1 MVIGRVARIF
11 GAGLSALVAVVA
23 VVSTASAQFIPTPEA
38 SIPERQSVLQRARPD
53 YDPLG
58 IQAGSF
64 LVLPSLDLQEWWDSN
79 VYAVPTRPSS
89 DLVTAVVPQLSIAS
103 DWNNHVLNLF
113 VGDQSEFYQK
123 HTTENVNNVTVAA
136 QGRFDI
142 LRDEYIQGGAGM
154 QLSHEDRASPDASVN
169 GKYPTQFTVA
179 DGNLGFVRNVGIIGA
194 SLTGDVQSYSYNNN
208 VTNTDVEIPEAYRDY
223 IQYTVT
229 PRATYEIVP
238 GYHAFIQTPLN
249 ERQYDNGV
257 DPFGFNHSSHGYEGD
272 VGTAI
277 NLGAALNGEVFVGY
291 LRQDYEDRA
300 FGSPQ
305 GLTGG
310 ANLLWNATE
319 LTSYRLAVSRVVEEE
334 AAGITAAGT
343 ISGSYI
349 ETTGKIS
356 VEHELLRNVVLTAS
370 GTYFID
376 QFSGVNR
383 TDNNFNAYAGAKYLM
398 NRVLSLGLDAN
409 FWHRDSN
416 QPGVNYD
423 REIIGVRLHLQL

>member
-1 MVIGRVARIF
+1 MVIGRSARIL
-11 GAGLSALVAVVA
+11 GGGLGALVGMIAVVG
-23 VVSTASAQFIPTPEA
+23 TASAQFIPTPEA

-79 VYAVPTRPSS
+79 VYAVPTRPST
-89 DLVTAVVPQLSIAS
+89 DMVTAVVPQLSIAS
-103 DWNNHVLNLF
+103 DWNNHALNLF

-142 LRDEYIQGGAGM
+142 LRDEYIQGGAGL

-179 DGNLGFVRNVGIIGA
+179 DGNLGFVRNVGVIGA
-194 SLTGDVQSYSYNNN
+194 MLTGDVQSYSYNNN

-249 ERQYDNGV
+249 ERQYDRGV
-257 DPFGFNHSSHGYEGD
+257 DPLGFNHSSHGYEGD
-272 VGTAI
+272 IGTAV
-277 NLGAALNGEVFVGY
+277 NLGSALNGEVFVGY

-319 LTSYRLAVSRVVEEE
+319 LTSYRLAGSRVVGEE
-334 AAGITAAGT
+334 AAGITTPGT
-343 ISGSYI
+343 VSGSYI

-370 GTYFID
+370 GTYFVD

-383 TDNNFNAYAGAKYLM
+383 TDNNYNAYAGAKYLM

-423 REIIGVRLHLQL
+423 REIIGLRLHLQL

>member
-1 MVIGRVARIF
+1 MVTGRLARVFGTGIG
-11 GAGLSALVAVVA
+11 ALVAVVA
-23 VVSTASAQFIPTPEA
+23 TVGTAYAQFIPTPEA

-79 VYAVPTRPSS
+79 VFATPTRDST
-89 DLVTAVVPQLSIAS
+89 DLVTAIVPQLSIAS
-103 DWNNHVLNLF
+103 DWNNHALNLF

-142 LRDEYIQGGAGM
+142 LRDEYIQGGAGL
-154 QLSHEDRASPDASVN
+154 QLSHEDRSSPDASIG
-169 GKYPTQFTVA
+169 GKFPTQFTVA
-179 DGNLGFVRNVGIIGA
+179 DGNLGFVRNIGIIGA
-194 SLTGDVQSYSYNNN
+194 QLTGDVQSYSYNNN

-229 PRATYEIVP
+229 PRVTYEIVP

-249 ERQYDNGV
+249 ERQYDRGV
-257 DPFGFNHSSHGYEGD
+257 DPLGFNHSSHGYEGD
-272 VGTAI
+272 VGTAV
-277 NLGAALNGEVFVGY
+277 NLGSALNGEVFVGY

-310 ANLLWNATE
+310 ANLLWNATD
-319 LTSYRLAVSRVVEEE
+319 LTSFRLAVSRVVEEE
-334 AAGITAAGT
+334 AAGITTPGT
-343 ISGSYI
+343 VSGSYI
-349 ETTGKIS
+349 ESTGKIS

-370 GTYFID
+370 GTYFVD

-383 TDNNFNAYAGAKYLM
+383 TDNNYNAYAGAKYLM
-398 NRVLSLGLDAN
+398 NRVLSLGFDAN

-423 REIIGVRLHLQL
+423 REIIGLRLHLQL

>member
-1 MVIGRVARIF
+1 
-11 GAGLSALVAVVA
+11 
-23 VVSTASAQFIPTPEA
+23 
-38 SIPERQSVLQRARPD
+38 
-53 YDPLG
+53 
-58 IQAGSF
+58 
-64 LVLPSLDLQEWWDSN
+64 
-79 VYAVPTRPSS
+79 
-89 DLVTAVVPQLSIAS
+89 
-103 DWNNHVLNLF
+103 
-113 VGDQSEFYQK
+113 
-123 HTTENVNNVTVAA
+123 VNNVTVAA

-142 LRDEYIQGGAGM
+142 LRDEYIQGGAGL
-154 QLSHEDRASPDASVN
+154 QLSHEDRASPDASVA

-194 SLTGDVQSYSYNNN
+194 MLTGDVQSYSYNNN
-208 VTNTDVEIPEAYRDY
+208 VTNADVEIPEAYRDY

-249 ERQYDNGV
+249 ERQYDRGV
-257 DPFGFNHSSHGYEGD
+257 DPLGFNHSSHGYEGD
-272 VGTAI
+272 IGTAV
-277 NLGAALNGEVFVGY
+277 NLGSALNGEVFVGY

-310 ANLLWNATE
+310 ANLLWNATD
-319 LTSYRLAVSRVVEEE
+319 LTSFRLAVSRVVEEE
-334 AAGITAAGT
+334 AAGITTPGT
-343 ISGSYI
+343 VSGSYI
-349 ETTGKIS
+349 ETTGKVS

-370 GTYFID
+370 GTYFVD

-383 TDNNFNAYAGAKYLM
+383 TDNNYNAYAGAKYLM
-398 NRVLSLGLDAN
+398 NRVLSLGFDAN

>member
-1 MVIGRVARIF
+1 MVIGRLAKVF
-11 GAGLSALVAVVA
+11 GTGTGALVALVVT
-23 VVSTASAQFIPTPEA
+23 VGTASAQFIPTPEA

-64 LVLPSLDLQEWWDSN
+64 LILPSMDLQEWWDSN
-79 VYAVPTRPSS
+79 VFAVPTRPST

-103 DWNNHVLNLF
+103 DWNNHALNLF

-142 LRDEYIQGGAGM
+142 QRDEYIQGGAGM
-154 QLSHEDRASPDASVN
+154 QLSHEDRSSPNASIS

-179 DGNLGFVRNVGIIGA
+179 DGNIGFVRNIGIIGA

-208 VTNTDVEIPEAYRDY
+208 VTNADVEIPEAYRDY

-229 PRATYEIVP
+229 PRVTYEIVP

-249 ERQYDNGV
+249 ERQYDRGV
-257 DPFGFNHSSHGYEGD
+257 DPAGFNHSSHGYEGD
-272 VGTAI
+272 VGTAV
-277 NLGAALNGEVFVGY
+277 NLGSALNGEVFVGY

-305 GLTGG
+305 GLSGG
-310 ANLLWNATE
+310 ANLLWNVTD
-319 LTSYRLAVSRVVEEE
+319 LTSLRLAVSRTVSEE
-334 AAGITAAGT
+334 AAGVTTAP
-343 ISGSYI
+343 SGSYL
-349 ETTGKIS
+349 ETTGKVS

-370 GTYFID
+370 GTYFVD
-376 QFSGVNR
+376 QFTGVNR
-383 TDNNFNAYAGAKYLM
+383 TDNNYNAYAGVKYLM
-398 NRVLSLGLDAN
+398 NRVLSLGFDAN

>member
-1 MVIGRVARIF
+1 MVIGRIARVF
-11 GAGLSALVAVVA
+11 VTGLGGLVAVVA

-64 LVLPSLDLQEWWDSN
+64 LVLPSMDLQEWWDSN

-103 DWNNHVLNLF
+103 DWNNHALNLF
-113 VGDQSEFYQK
+113 VGDQSEFYNK

-142 LRDEYIQGGAGM
+142 QRDEYIQGGAGL

-179 DGNLGFVRNVGIIGA
+179 DGNIGFVRNIGIIGA
-194 SLTGDVQSYSYNNN
+194 QLTGDVQSYSYNNN
-208 VTNTDVEIPEAYRDY
+208 VTNSDVEIPEAYRDY

-229 PRATYEIVP
+229 PRVTYEIVP

-249 ERQYDNGV
+249 ERQYDRGV
-257 DPFGFNHSSHGYEGD
+257 DPLGFNHSSHGYEGD
-272 VGTAI
+272 AGTAV
-277 NLGAALNGEVFVGY
+277 NLGSALNGEIFVGY

-310 ANLLWNATE
+310 ANLLWNATD
-319 LTSYRLAVSRVVEEE
+319 LTSFRLAVSRVVDEE
-334 AAGITAAGT
+334 AAGITSAP
-343 ISGSYI
+343 SGSYI
-349 ETTGKIS
+349 ETTGKVS

-370 GTYFID
+370 GTYFVD
-376 QFSGVNR
+376 QFTGVNR
-383 TDNNFNAYAGAKYLM
+383 TDNNYNAYAGAKYLM
-398 NRVLSLGLDAN
+398 NRVLSLGFDAN

>member
-1 MVIGRVARIF
+1 MVIGRLARIVV
-11 GAGLSALVAVVA
+11 GGLCALVVVVA
-23 VVSTASAQFIPTPEA
+23 VIDSASAQFIPTPEA

-79 VYAVPTRPSS
+79 VFAVPTRPST

-103 DWNNHVLNLF
+103 DWNNHALNLF

-142 LRDEYIQGGAGM
+142 LRDEYIQGGAGV
-154 QLSHEDRASPDASVN
+154 QLSHEDRASPNASIG

-179 DGNLGFVRNVGIIGA
+179 DGNLGFVRNIGILGA
-194 SLTGDVQSYSYNNN
+194 QLTGDVQSYSYNNN
-208 VTNTDVEIPEAYRDY
+208 VTDTDVEIPEAYRDY

-229 PRATYEIVP
+229 PRVTYEIVP

-249 ERQYDNGV
+249 ERQYDRGV
-257 DPFGFNHSSHGYEGD
+257 DPLGFNHSSHGYEGD
-272 VGTAI
+272 VGTAV
-277 NLGAALNGEVFVGY
+277 NLGSALNGEVFVGY

-319 LTSYRLAVSRVVEEE
+319 LTSYRLAVSRVVDEE
-334 AAGITAAGT
+334 AAGVT
-343 ISGSYI
+343 IGPSGAYI

-370 GTYFID
+370 GTYFVD

-383 TDNNFNAYAGAKYLM
+383 TDNNYNAYAGAKYLM
-398 NRVLSLGLDAN
+398 NRVLSLGFDAN

-423 REIIGVRLHLQL
+423 REIIGLRLHLQL

>member
-1 MVIGRVARIF
+1 MVTGRKIF
-11 GAGLSALVAVVA
+11 VTGLGTLVAVVTA
-23 VVSTASAQFIPTPEA
+23 VSTASAQFIPTPEA

-64 LVLPSLDLQEWWDSN
+64 LILPSMDLQEWWDSN

-89 DLVTAVVPQLSIAS
+89 DLVTAIVPQLSIAS
-103 DWNNHVLNLF
+103 DWNNHALNLF
-113 VGDQSEFYQK
+113 VGDQSEFYNK

-142 LRDEYIQGGAGM
+142 QRDEYIQGGAGL
-154 QLSHEDRASPDASVN
+154 QLSHEDRSSPDAAIG

-179 DGNLGFVRNVGIIGA
+179 DGNIGFVRNVGIIGA
-194 SLTGDVQSYSYNNN
+194 QLTGDVQSYSYNNN
-208 VTNTDVEIPEAYRDY
+208 VTNTDAEIPEAYRDY

-229 PRATYEIVP
+229 PRVTYEIVP

-249 ERQYDNGV
+249 ERQYDRGV
-257 DPFGFNHSSHGYEGD
+257 DPLGFNHSSHGYEGD
-272 VGTAI
+272 VGTAL
-277 NLGAALNGEVFVGY
+277 NLGSALNGEVFVGY
-291 LRQDYEDRA
+291 LRQDYEDTA

-310 ANLLWNATE
+310 ANLLWNATD
-319 LTSYRLAVSRVVEEE
+319 LTSFRLAVSRVVEEE
-334 AAGITAAGT
+334 AAGITTAP
-343 ISGSYI
+343 SGSYI

-370 GTYFID
+370 GTYFVD

-383 TDNNFNAYAGAKYLM
+383 TDNNYNAYAGAKYLM
-398 NRVLSLGLDAN
+398 NRVLSLGFDAN